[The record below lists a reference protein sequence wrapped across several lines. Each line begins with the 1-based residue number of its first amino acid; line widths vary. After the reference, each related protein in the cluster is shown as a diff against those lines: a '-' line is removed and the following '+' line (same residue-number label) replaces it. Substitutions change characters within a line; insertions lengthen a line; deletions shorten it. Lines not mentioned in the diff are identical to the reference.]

1 MDRNYDVIT
10 FLSIYL
16 YLKRPR
22 GAIFADI
29 IKVIT
34 MFNKTVFADIIKVI
48 TMFNKTVLKDSKK
61 LKKKLCIKMQS
72 ICVFLDIAKI
82 VDFW

>member
-29 IKVIT
+29 
-34 MFNKTVFADIIKVI
+34 FKVI

-61 LKKKLCIKMQS
+61 VKKKLCIKMQS